1 MDGLSLIPTPDLIQ
15 ELVGRSTFAG
25 LILFSPENHRSD
37 NQVHDD
43 FHLLTTACEEDTVS
57 LMERAIQIVRNS

>member
-1 MDGLSLIPTPDLIQ
+1 MDGLSLISTPDLIK

-37 NQVHDD
+37 DQVHSD
-43 FHLLTTACEEDTVS
+43 FHLLTTACKEDAIS
-57 LMERAIQIVRNS
+57 LMENAIKVLKNS

>member
-1 MDGLSLIPTPDLIQ
+1 MDDLSLVPTPDIIK

-37 NQVHDD
+37 QQVHREFD
-43 FHLLTTACEEDTVS
+43 LLTTACEEDTII
-57 LMERAIQIVRNS
+57 LLENAIKIVRNS